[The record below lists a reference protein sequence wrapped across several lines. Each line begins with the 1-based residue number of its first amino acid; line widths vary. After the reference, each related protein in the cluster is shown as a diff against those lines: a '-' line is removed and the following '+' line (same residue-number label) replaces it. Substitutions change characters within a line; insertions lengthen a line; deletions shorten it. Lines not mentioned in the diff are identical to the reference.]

1 MRHRK
6 KFNHLKR
13 NRAHRQA
20 MLSNMA
26 SSLIIHKRIHTTLA
40 KAKALRTY
48 VEPLI
53 TRCKNDS
60 THSRRVVF
68 AHLQNKESVNELFRE
83 VATKVADRPG
93 GYTRILKL
101 GPRKGDSAEMA
112 MMELVDY
119 NENMLAEKEE
129 ESKSKKRTRRGGGGG
144 RKKKSTPVAET
155 SESTAQAQQT
165 ATEEAQEKTA
175 EAEEQAVEEAEAEA
189 SKAEETTAQ
198 EAPAEEPEQEE
209 KEEEKGKEAE
219 EQQNTEAKQQESEEE
234 KKDEDDKDDKEEDK
248 KE

>member
-13 NRAHRQA
+13 KRAHRLA

-26 SSLIIHKRIHTTLA
+26 SSLIMHKRIHTTLA
-40 KAKALRTY
+40 KAKALRPY

-53 TRCKNDS
+53 TRSKNDS
-60 THSRRVVF
+60 THSRRIVF

-83 VATKVADRPG
+83 VATKVADRQG

-119 NENMLAEKEE
+119 NETMLAEKEE
-129 ESKSKKRTRRGGGGG
+129 ERKSKRRTRRGGG

-155 SESTAQAQQT
+155 SESTGQAQQ
-165 ATEEAQEKTA
+165 AETEAPTETA
-175 EAEEQAVEEAEAEA
+175 EAEDVTEAET
-189 SKAEETTAQ
+189 ST
-198 EAPAEEPEQEE
+198 AEEPTEE
-209 KEEEKGKEAE
+209 PATEKGPAGESEQASAEE
-219 EQQNTEAKQQESEEE
+219 EQQDTEAKQDTNEE
-234 KKDEDDKDDKEEDK
+234 KEDNNTEEDKEDDKKE
-248 KE
+248 

>member
-13 NRAHRQA
+13 TRAHRKA

-40 KAKALRTY
+40 KAKALRSY
-48 VEPLI
+48 IEPLI
-53 TRCKNDS
+53 TRSKDDS

-112 MMELVDY
+112 MVELVDY
-119 NENMLAEKEE
+119 NENLLAEKAEE
-129 ESKSKKRTRRGGGGG
+129 EKSKKRTRRSG
-144 RKKKSTPVAET
+144 RKKKTTAPVAET
-155 SESTAQAQQT
+155 SEAAQQQQAEEAST
-165 ATEEAQEKTA
+165 ETEEPAVEDAQQVEEPK
-175 EAEEQAVEEAEAEA
+175 AEEKSEAEAKEEA
-189 SKAEETTAQ
+189 TAEEEQKQ
-198 EAPAEEPEQEE
+198 EATDAEEKKQE
-209 KEEEKGKEAE
+209 
-219 EQQNTEAKQQESEEE
+219 NEEE
-234 KKDEDDKDDKEEDK
+234 KKEDDKKEDDK

>member
-13 NRAHRQA
+13 KRAHRLA

-40 KAKALRTY
+40 KAKALRPY

-53 TRCKNDS
+53 TRSKNDS
-60 THSRRVVF
+60 THSRRIVF

-83 VATKVADRPG
+83 VATKVADRQG

-119 NENMLAEKEE
+119 NETMLAEKEE
-129 ESKSKKRTRRGGGGG
+129 ERKSKRRTRRGGGS
-144 RKKKSTPVAET
+144 KKKSTPVAET
-155 SESTAQAQQT
+155 SESSAQAQQT
-165 ATEEAQEKTA
+165 EAETPTETA
-175 EAEEQAVEEAEAEA
+175 EAEDVTEAEA
-189 SKAEETTAQ
+189 STAEES
-198 EAPAEEPEQEE
+198 EEPTTQESPSGEQEQE
-209 KEEEKGKEAE
+209 SAGE
-219 EQQNTEAKQQESEEE
+219 EQQDTEAKQDTEEE
-234 KKDEDDKDDKEEDK
+234 NKEDNDTEEDK
-248 KE
+248 KDDKKE